1 MIRIDKALME
11 RGLCRSRSQAQALV
25 KSGQVEVRE
34 GTGWTKAGKASQLV
48 SPEDA
53 IRVLDNAI
61 SRYVS
66 RAGLKLESA
75 LRDTRLP
82 VQGLCLLDVGQSTG
96 GFTDCLLQ
104 AGCAR
109 VVGIEVGHDQLDS
122 RLREDSRVVCLEGVN
137 ARQLPE
143 TVRTHADDEDGFF
156 DGAVMDVSFISQ
168 TLIWPSLAPLIHEN
182 GWIITLVKPQ
192 FEAGPEWIGKKGI
205 VRDPACYQMVRE
217 KVTETAESCGYS
229 CFYWADS
236 PITGGDGNRE
246 FLAAFRH
253 PAQ

>member
-11 RGLCRSRSQAQALV
+11 RGLCRSRSQAQALL
-25 KSGQVEVRE
+25 KSGLVEVRE
-34 GTGWTKAGKASQLV
+34 GTGWIRAGKASQLV

-104 AGCAR
+104 AGCSR
-109 VVGIEVGHDQLDS
+109 VVGIEVGRDQLDS

-143 TVRTHADDEDGFF
+143 TVRAHADEENGFF

-168 TLIWPSLAPLIHEN
+168 TLIWPSLAPLIREN

-192 FEAGPEWIGKKGI
+192 FEAGPEWIGKNGI
-205 VRDPACYQMVRE
+205 VRDPACYKMVRE
-217 KVTETAESCGYS
+217 KVTAAAESCGYS
-229 CFYWADS
+229 CIYWADS

-253 PAQ
+253 PGQ